1 MSLSR
6 CGLSV
11 NRNTTITRDYQDWPR
26 WKQMNCQIEG
36 ISDYHFYKTKQEEQ
50 KSAPVVLDEMQIAET
65 VDRTKKEQ
73 QISAIVKGVEKLGEP
88 QYHYPKFEG
97 IKEQKGSGV
106 GSGFRSRLS
115 QILADV
121 SNKFPDSDKNA
132 RPISPG
138 EHHQLLKLRN
148 NRFGRSNYS
157 GPGTLVA
164 KRVRR
169 RDPPRTEVDKVAQA
183 HDIRYALSRGENTEQ
198 SVREA
203 DTKMIDKLN
212 EIQKNKTDSRFNI
225 IPAKLAISAKIKA
238 EDFGVLS
245 RKKFISD
252 KSPNRSDKILLE
264 RKLKEL
270 EQEGYGDI
278 PGQKL
283 LKKYQRKVKNKRLG
297 KRSKLP
303 VYTSELE
310 ISNMLADKLLPMV
323 IS

>member
-6 CGLSV
+6 CGASV
-11 NRNTTITRDYQDWPR
+11 SRDTNLTRDYSNHPR

-36 ISDYHFYKTKQEEQ
+36 IPNYHYYKTAQEEQ
-50 KSAPVVLDEMQIAET
+50 KSSPVVLDEMAIAET
-65 VDRTKKEQ
+65 SDLTKNEQ
-73 QISAIVKGVEKLGEP
+73 QISSIVEAAPEQLA
-88 QYHYPKFEG
+88 
-97 IKEQKGSGV
+97 QKGSG
-106 GSGFRSRLS
+106 FKSRLS

-148 NRFGRSNYS
+148 NRFGRSNYA
-157 GPGTLVA
+157 GPGTLIA
-164 KRVRR
+164 KRIRR

-183 HDIRYALSRGENTEQ
+183 HDIRYALSRGENTERK
-198 SVREA
+198 VREA

-225 IPAKLAISAKIKA
+225 LPAKLAISAKIKA

-252 KSPNRSDKILLE
+252 KTPSRSDKIILD

-297 KRSKLP
+297 KKSKLP
-303 VYTSELE
+303 VYTSEHE
-310 ISNMLADKLLPMV
+310 ISNLLADKLLPMI